1 MTEATVA
8 PQALSNSPVYDEAMR
23 LSGLVGSNF
32 KTLRDN
38 KRKLAHSLVCSS
50 VVEGFALSEAIKAAK
65 GRMKWLKLDKPEQ
78 NQMNVLFNAVRTI
91 DGAWKALPEDVQTA
105 FIAGEI
111 VFSTLAKQIK
121 DAEKQELE
129 AEDAQDAPEAPAP
142 EAEAPAPEAPAP
154 EVEDFMGK
162 PTSQGVIDAVE
173 YLRAAMGEMEAL
185 DDTACAALATL
196 FLEMTIASEPV
207 EARKAA

>member
-1 MTEATVA
+1 MTTTTTEGTVV
-8 PQALSNSPVYDEAMR
+8 SNSPVYDEAMR

-65 GRMKWLKLDKPEQ
+65 GRMKWTKLDKPEQ

-91 DGAWKALPEDVQTA
+91 DGAWKALPEDVRKA
-105 FIAGEI
+105 FVDGEI

-129 AEDAQDAPEAPAP
+129 AD
-142 EAEAPAPEAPAP
+142 AEADAEAAPSEAATT
-154 EVEDFMGK
+154 EAAE
-162 PTSQGVIDAVE
+162 TDAIV
-173 YLRAAMGEMEAL
+173 AAL
-185 DDTACAALATL
+185 DARVDADMAAINAVFSLQSYLDNRGEIPATVQEKLAEL
-196 FLEMTIASEPV
+196 VGQIVALSAPKV
-207 EARKAA
+207 EAKAA